1 MLFWDPFFVE
11 AYAEGV
17 RRHCDAYLR
26 EFGSVQVVAC
36 SAREKKGVMTL
47 LDSVISTYDA
57 WNRRISTWVLNS
69 WLKDLLISFPPP
81 RVNGKALKVKFIA
94 QVKTRPPCF
103 AIFANA
109 MSLPGFYE
117 RFLRSRIQEDFDLVG
132 VPLRFL
138 IRKSEGREVKR
149 HLLKQGARSKYR
161 RGQGLS
167 R

>member
-1 MLFWDPFFVE
+1 M
-11 AYAEGV
+11 G
-17 RRHCDAYLR
+17 
-26 EFGSVQVVAC
+26 
-36 SAREKKGVMTL
+36 
-47 LDSVISTYDA
+47 
-57 WNRRISTWVLNS
+57 
-69 WLKDLLISFPPP
+69 KDLLISFPPP

-103 AIFANA
+103 AIFVNA

-138 IRKSEGREVKR
+138 IRKSEGREVKK
-149 HLLKQGARSKYR
+149 HLLKQGARSNYR

-167 R
+167 RGVGNLERQRGGLASFVQKKRRVVRKELRKKSMIFKRKTAKVSPRKKNRGSYT